1 MKALTRI
8 GAATLAVAGILAG
21 AVGAAPALASGG
33 DHPGFGPPGFGP
45 PGFGHP
51 GFGPNHAV
59 FVQTDGLAGNQIVAY
74 DRAGDGTLTQ
84 AGIYNTG
91 GNGGQLSGSVVD
103 HTASQGALT
112 YDRADNLLFA
122 VNAGSNTVSVF
133 AVFGDQLALRQVI
146 GSGGKFPVSVT
157 VHQGTVYVLNAE
169 EGGSIQGYAVV
180 FDHLALIPGSHR
192 SLGLATG
199 NPGEAT
205 QFVRTPGQVAFSPDG
220 SKLIVTTKAAG
231 QSIEVF
237 TAYPWGGLSQ
247 NPVVNSDE
255 TVPFAVTFDP
265 QGHLLVAEAAG
276 ALASFQLNENGT
288 VTELDSVKTEQ
299 EATCWLTPAAG
310 YYYTSNAGSATL
322 SGFAST
328 PGAQLTLLGNT
339 ATSPGTVDG
348 ASVGNFL
355 YVQGGKEGTID
366 EFKVQADGALEHLGS
381 LTVPDAAGGEGIVA
395 T

>member
-21 AVGAAPALASGG
+21 AVGAAPALAFGPG
-33 DHPGFGPPGFGP
+33 HPGFGPPAFGQ
-45 PGFGHP
+45 G
-51 GFGPNHAV
+51 NAV
-59 FVQTDGLAGNQIVAY
+59 FVQTDGLASNRIVAY
-74 DRAGDGTLTQ
+74 QRAGDGTLTQ
-84 AGIYNTG
+84 AGIYDTG
-91 GNGGQLSGSVVD
+91 GNGGQLSGSVAD

-146 GSGGKFPVSVT
+146 DSGGKFPVSVT
-157 VHQGTVYVLNAE
+157 VHQGIVYVLNAE
-169 EGGSIQGYAVV
+169 EGGSLQGYAVA
-180 FDHLALIPGSHR
+180 FGHLVPISGSHR

-199 NPGEAT
+199 KRGEET
-205 QFVRTPGQVAFSPDG
+205 EFVRTPGQVAFSPDG
-220 SKLIVTTKAAG
+220 SQLIVTTKAGG

-237 TAYPWGGLSQ
+237 RVYPGGGLSE

-255 TVPFAVTFDP
+255 TVPFAVAFDP

-310 YYYTSNAGSATL
+310 YYYTSNAASATL
-322 SGFAST
+322 SGFQDT
-328 PGAQLTLLGNT
+328 FGGELTLLGDT
-339 ATSPGTVDG
+339 PASPGTVDG
-348 ASVGNFL
+348 ASVGDFL
-355 YVQGGKEGTID
+355 YVQGGAEGAVD
-366 EFKVQADGALEHLGS
+366 EFKVRANGSLENLGS
-381 LTVPDAAGGEGIVA
+381 LIVPNAAGGEGIVA
-395 T
+395 G